1 MNKIISTLSLLV
13 TIIVFTTSCGKKA
26 PSEAKYIPKDATSI
40 VVINQKTLE
49 EKLKSGNITLDSF
62 INKMLDTKDSANA
75 ASLKKWQDF
84 KNSGIDLDNNLY
96 FFVVQKGS
104 ISKGL
109 TTAVNIMA
117 GLKDQAKFEKYIKE
131 QKEFNAKNLIQE
143 NNFSYLSSIDT
154 DLSLS
159 WNKEI
164 AIATFYKRDIKGSY
178 DSVGNYIE
186 PDKSE
191 TTKDKN
197 EEVKRYFNLKENESV
212 ASVAYFNDM
221 FKTKA
226 DGYIFGSTNSM
237 LGFLASTPLNIPKVE
252 ELLKDNYTASTFNFE
267 NGKIEVNNTTYTNP
281 MLSSILKKYSGSS
294 VNTHLA
300 EFFPTQNLNGTI
312 LISFKPEMFDGLLKE
327 LEIKGML
334 EAFLAQQGLTS
345 ADLFKLLSGE
355 INIAMS
361 DFVIENKEVTQKLYD
376 GSTYTYNKTVP
387 NFKLIATAPIG
398 DKAAFTKI
406 MDKAVENNL
415 LAKTSTGYTSGEM
428 LASSGMYFMAD
439 EKQIVIA
446 SSQDFYTTYLNNKT
460 KSNLN
465 SNIIAD
471 FKGKSMAA
479 FIDINSII
487 KGFTPT
493 AKDTTISNKVL
504 AMVNT
509 TFKNFIATTENFK
522 DNSFKGK
529 VTLNMVNEKQNSL
542 VSIINLIDEAS
553 RWTLPIELLL
563 SLERATSLFS

>member
-387 NFKLIATAPIG
+387 
-398 DKAAFTKI
+398 
-406 MDKAVENNL
+406 
-415 LAKTSTGYTSGEM
+415 
-428 LASSGMYFMAD
+428 
-439 EKQIVIA
+439 
-446 SSQDFYTTYLNNKT
+446 
-460 KSNLN
+460 
-465 SNIIAD
+465 
-471 FKGKSMAA
+471 
-479 FIDINSII
+479 
-487 KGFTPT
+487 
-493 AKDTTISNKVL
+493 
-504 AMVNT
+504 
-509 TFKNFIATTENFK
+509 
-522 DNSFKGK
+522 
-529 VTLNMVNEKQNSL
+529 
-542 VSIINLIDEAS
+542 
-553 RWTLPIELLL
+553 
-563 SLERATSLFS
+563 

>member
-361 DFVIENKEVTQKLYD
+361 DFVIENKEVTQKL
-376 GSTYTYNKTVP
+376 
-387 NFKLIATAPIG
+387 
-398 DKAAFTKI
+398 
-406 MDKAVENNL
+406 
-415 LAKTSTGYTSGEM
+415 
-428 LASSGMYFMAD
+428 
-439 EKQIVIA
+439 
-446 SSQDFYTTYLNNKT
+446 
-460 KSNLN
+460 
-465 SNIIAD
+465 
-471 FKGKSMAA
+471 
-479 FIDINSII
+479 
-487 KGFTPT
+487 
-493 AKDTTISNKVL
+493 
-504 AMVNT
+504 
-509 TFKNFIATTENFK
+509 
-522 DNSFKGK
+522 
-529 VTLNMVNEKQNSL
+529 
-542 VSIINLIDEAS
+542 
-553 RWTLPIELLL
+553 
-563 SLERATSLFS
+563 